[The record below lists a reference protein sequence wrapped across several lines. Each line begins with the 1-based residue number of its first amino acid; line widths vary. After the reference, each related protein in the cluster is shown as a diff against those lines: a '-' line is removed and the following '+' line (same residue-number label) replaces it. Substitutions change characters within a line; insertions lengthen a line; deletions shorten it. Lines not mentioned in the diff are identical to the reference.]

1 MTELQKLQ
9 ARVAELESQNRVL
22 QEENIRMKIECDSAV
37 ARFEA
42 FMAYAPATGF
52 VKDKEGRLLYVNE
65 MFISVFGRDKSHW
78 LGKTEDQLWP
88 DDIAKEFR
96 DVDQRI
102 FTTQQAETVENTI
115 FHLGQSHYW
124 ITHKFPFTDATGECY
139 LGGIGVLATE
149 RKKIEQE
156 LRDAKVAAEQASK
169 AKSAFVA
176 NISHEIRTP
185 INGVLAAAELL
196 KDEFNQKDAQKNG
209 SGGKFSSPARPQ
221 ASSREL
227 IVDSCVHEYVDI
239 INRSTVSLL
248 DLLSDVLELSKIE
261 ADRYDIIE
269 EPTDI
274 VGLVQEQVVNF
285 KPLAQERGLTI
296 KMRSSDEHLLYMADE
311 KRIRQILINLIGNAL
326 KFTFEGGITVFV
338 ERQKPGVKITVR
350 DTGIG
355 ISQENQA
362 AIFDQFAQ
370 AEANR
375 NGKVGGVGLGLAIS
389 KQLSQLMSGDIHVES
404 QIGKGSDFI
413 VRLGLTPCA
422 ITETVKAD
430 DSSTLPRGQGE
441 RILLAEDNKINQ
453 KVTTTILEKLGYHVD
468 LAENGLEAVKC
479 CRLRNYSLILMDMH
493 MPVMGGLEAVTII
506 REDLGLETPIIAL
519 TANALTDDIN
529 RCHDVGMNGFMS
541 KPISMQK
548 LAVSLKQCLQEA
560 V

>member
-1 MTELQKLQ
+1 MELAQLQ
-9 ARVAELESQNRVL
+9 ARIKQLEEQNQSLQAENQ
-22 QEENIRMKIECDSAV
+22 RMKDERDATLV
-37 ARFEA
+37 RFDA
-42 FMAYAPATGF
+42 FMAYSPATGF
-52 VKDKEGRLLYVNE
+52 VKDKDGRLLYVNK
-65 MFISVFGRDKSHW
+65 MFTDVFGHDKDHW

-88 DDIAKEFR
+88 EDVAKQFR

-102 FTTQQAETVENTI
+102 LTTGKAETVENTI
-115 FHLGQSHYW
+115 FHLGESHYW
-124 ITHKFPFTDATGECY
+124 ITHKFPYTDPSGEQY

-156 LRDAKVAAEQASK
+156 LRDAKVAAEQASQ

-196 KDEFNQKDAQKNG
+196 KDEFKQKDAAQ
-209 SGGKFSSPARPQ
+209 SQ
-221 ASSREL
+221 SRGQNSQREFV
-227 IVDSCVHEYVDI
+227 VDACVYEYVDI

-269 EPTDI
+269 EPTD
-274 VGLVQEQVVNF
+274 LVWLAKEQVDNF
-285 KPLAQERGLTI
+285 SPLAQERGLLL
-296 KMRSSDEHLLYMADE
+296 KLRSSDDCLLYMADE

-326 KFTFEGGITVFV
+326 KFTFEGSITVSV
-338 ERQKPGVKITVR
+338 ERADQGVKIVVK

-355 ISQENQA
+355 ISKENQH

-370 AEANR
+370 AEANL

-389 KQLSQLMSGDIHVES
+389 RKLAQLMSGDIRVES
-404 QIGKGSDFI
+404 QIGKGASFI
-413 VRLGLTPCA
+413 VTLGLTPCSLDSP
-422 ITETVKAD
+422 VKAD
-430 DSSTLPRGQGE
+430 NSSTLPRGRGE

-468 LAENGLEAVKC
+468 LAENGLEAVQC

-493 MPVMGGLEAVTII
+493 MPVMGGIEAVTLI
-506 REDLGLETPIIAL
+506 REDLGLDTPIIAL
-519 TANALTDDIN
+519 TANALTEDIN
-529 RCHDVGMNGFMS
+529 RCNEAGMNGFMS

-548 LAVSLKQCLQEA
+548 LAVSLKQCLQET

>member
-1 MTELQKLQ
+1 MTELTQLQ
-9 ARVAELESQNRVL
+9 ARINQLEEQNAVLKAENQRVTNERDAIL
-22 QEENIRMKIECDSAV
+22 
-37 ARFEA
+37 ARFDA
-42 FMAYAPATGF
+42 FMAYSPATGF
-52 VKDKEGRLLYVNE
+52 VKNSKGALLYVND
-65 MFISVFGRDKSHW
+65 MFIEVFGHDKQHW
-78 LGKTEDQLWP
+78 LGKLEDQLWP
-88 DDIAKEFR
+88 EDIAQKFR
-96 DVDQRI
+96 EVDQRI
-102 FTTQQAETVENTI
+102 FATGQAETVENAI
-115 FHLGQSHYW
+115 FHLGESHYW
-124 ITHKFPFTDATGECY
+124 ITHKFLFSDPSGEQ
-139 LGGIGVLATE
+139 LIGGIGVLATA

-156 LRDAKVAAEQASK
+156 LRDAKVAAEQASQ

-196 KDEFNQKDAQKNG
+196 KDEFKQKDVALTSNG
-209 SGGKFSSPARPQ
+209 GQS
-221 ASSREL
+221 ASRQ
-227 IVDSCVHEYVDI
+227 IVVDACVYEYVDI

-269 EPTDI
+269 EPTD
-274 VGLVQEQVVNF
+274 LVCLAKEQVDNF
-285 KPLAQERGLTI
+285 RPLAQERGLTL
-296 KMRSSDEHLLYMADE
+296 KLRASDDCLLYMADE

-326 KFTFEGGITVFV
+326 KFTFEGYITLSV
-338 ERQKPGVKITVR
+338 ERHEQGIKIAVT

-355 ISQENQA
+355 ISEENQT

-370 AEANR
+370 AEANL

-389 KQLSQLMSGDIHVES
+389 RKLAQLMSGDIRVES
-404 QIGKGSDFI
+404 QIGKGSSFI
-413 VRLGLTPCA
+413 VTLGLTPCSV
-422 ITETVKAD
+422 TSSVKSD
-430 DSSTLPRGQGE
+430 SSSTLPQGNGE

-493 MPVMGGLEAVTII
+493 MPVMGGLEAVTLI
-506 REDLGLETPIIAL
+506 REELGLDTPIIAL

-529 RCHDVGMNGFMS
+529 RCNEAGMNGFMS

-548 LAVSLKQCLQEA
+548 LAVSLKQCLQET